1 MTDNLPNKMHLQLL
15 LLFIVKEHNIL
26 IQLYHT
32 YILLCGTHLP
42 PFSKSNLYLNTYNQ
56 TIPDFTSNHVILK
69 FFFFQVGY
77 NRALRTKIIPHA

>member
-1 MTDNLPNKMHLQLL
+1 MTDNLANKMHLQLL
-15 LLFIVKEHNIL
+15 LLFIVKEHIL

-32 YILLCGTHLP
+32 YILLCGTPQLP

-56 TIPDFTSNHVILK
+56 TIPDFTSNHLVLK
-69 FFFFQVGY
+69 YFFFQVGY